1 MVHSLY
7 HEGDHAELY
16 YQIARAKAHDFGS
29 ADELA
34 KAMFMTEEKAPKA
47 AAQAFANK
55 MEKTAPEFMEMK
67 AHWENIYGKGG
78 TDRARIINDM
88 VESDR
93 EPASLNAEADA
104 IHEKAMDSKAMPA
117 ERTQAHKD
125 YLLKRGDVKQEQA
138 KHNRN
143 YALYENLSEETRAFT
158 TEHKRA
164 EWMKAAGGAS
174 EKRTRALQEL
184 ERARADPAAA
194 RALRR
199 RTGSHRRRQRAHRQR
214 PGARRPRHDRPR
226 RRAPGHER
234 GDRSRDRAHPLRSSR
249 VARRWPSRLR
259 VELPAT
265 SDPSRN

>member
-7 HEGDHAELY
+7 HEGDHAEIY

-93 EPASLNAEADA
+93 ELASLNAEADA

-184 ERARADPAAA
+184 ERARADLAAA
-194 RALRR
+194 
-199 RTGSHRRRQRAHRQR
+199 QRSGDAQAAIESANARIANAQELADLATTDLADAHRVMSEEI
-214 PGARRPRHDRPR
+214 A
-226 RRAPGHER
+226 
-234 GDRSRDRAHPLRSSR
+234 
-249 VARRWPSRLR
+249 
-259 VELPAT
+259 PAT
-265 SDPSRN
+265 VRIPPKL